1 MAHSGIQ
8 VPALPCCRRYLERRE
23 WVVTAARLVWLLHL
37 AVAAPAFPGADLTVA
52 PSSLGELAGMAR
64 LTATD
69 LLLALALLFPVR
81 CRNITDRSSY
91 NSRQKLCL
99 PGDHIVAVCG
109 AVPWR
114 RLNRDVGAD
123 AEAKGR
129 TLHAQHAAH

>member
-1 MAHSGIQ
+1 VIAATAPHMPADVGTAHCGIQ

-23 WVVTAARLVWLLHL
+23 WVVTATRLVWLLHL
-37 AVAAPAFPGADLTVA
+37 AAAATAFPGADLTVA

-69 LLLALALLFPVR
+69 MLLALSLLFPVR

-91 NSRQKLCL
+91 SSRQSGR
-99 PGDHIVAVCG
+99 PFAS
-109 AVPWR
+109 
-114 RLNRDVGAD
+114 AD

-129 TLHAQHAAH
+129 PLHSQHAAH